1 MKAQLIYNK
10 AERVRDVLRYISR
23 FKNSIIV
30 IHIDDSLVDS
40 PYYSSHIRDI
50 AYLHEVGLK
59 VIIIPGA
66 KNHIDSL
73 LKNAGLSWEEKDG
86 IRITSEKEMSI
97 IKMASFDMSNKIMT
111 SLAEE
116 HLTAVIGNWVKA
128 RGKGVINGVD
138 FQTAG
143 EIDKIN
149 IQALNSVLEDG
160 FIPIFPCIG
169 WSSNGKPYNI
179 SSINLAAQ
187 VATELK
193 AEKLFF
199 LTHGKEI
206 SNVDFFIPDNISI
219 SPDGFVPAFNL
230 EELDKFFEL
239 NQNLGIFSP
248 EKKHILNLL
257 QIARISCSLGV
268 SRTHIVNG
276 LFDGTLPCEI
286 FSDLGSGTMIYKSN
300 YGGIR
305 SMQKEDIPAVLNL
318 IRPFV
323 EQGILLPRTE
333 ESLLQTY
340 TDYIVYELDGGLKA
354 CAALHT
360 YNDNQAEIAA
370 VAVDSVCSH
379 MGIGPKLINYLLQK
393 AKENNIHSVF
403 ILTTQTSDWFEKL
416 GFKIS
421 TVESLPQERKE
432 KWTKERGSKVL
443 RINF

>member
-23 FKNSIIV
+23 FKNSVIV

-40 PYYSSHIRDI
+40 PFYSSHIRDI

-59 VIIIPGA
+59 VIIVPGA
-66 KNHIDSL
+66 KNHIDTL
-73 LKNAGLSWEEKDG
+73 LKNAGLQWKEVDG

-128 RGKGVINGVD
+128 RGKGVINGMD
-138 FQTAG
+138 FQSAG

-149 IQALNSVLEDG
+149 IPALNAVLEEG

-199 LTHGKEI
+199 LTHGKQI
-206 SNVDFFIPDNISI
+206 SNEEFFIPDNISVA
-219 SPDGFVPAFNL
+219 PDGFVPAFNL
-230 EELDKFFEL
+230 EELDAFLEL
-239 NQNLGIFSP
+239 NENLGNFSI
-248 EKKHILNLL
+248 EKKHIINLL
-257 QIARISCSLGV
+257 KIARTSCSLGV

-286 FSDLGSGTMIYKSN
+286 FSDLGSGTMIYQNN

-305 SMQKEDIPAVLNL
+305 TMEKEDIPAVLNL

-333 ESLLQTY
+333 ESLLQNY
-340 TDYIVYELDGGLKA
+340 NEYIVYELDGGLKA
-354 CAALHT
+354 CAALHF
-360 YNDNQAEIAA
+360 YDDNQGEIAA

-379 MGIGPKLINYLLQK
+379 MGIGPKLISYLLDK
-393 AKENNIHSVF
+393 AKENKLSSVF

-416 GFKIS
+416 GFALS
-421 TVESLPQERKE
+421 TVDSLPAKRKE

-443 RINF
+443 RIDL

>member
-116 HLTAVIGNWVKA
+116 RLTAVIGNWVKA

-379 MGIGPKLINYLLQK
+379 MGIGPKLINYLLEK
-393 AKENNIHSVF
+393 SKNMGLSSVF

-416 GFKIS
+416 GFKLS
-421 TVESLPQERKE
+421 TVESLPAKRKE

-443 RINF
+443 RIDF

>member
-239 NQNLGIFSP
+239 NKNLGIFSP

-393 AKENNIHSVF
+393 AKENDIHSVF

-421 TVESLPQERKE
+421 TVDSLPQERKE

-443 RINF
+443 RIIF

>member
-116 HLTAVIGNWVKA
+116 RLTAVIGNWVKA

-138 FQTAG
+138 YQTAG

-149 IQALNSVLEDG
+149 IQALNSVLDDG

-179 SSINLAAQ
+179 SSTNLAAQ

-199 LTHGKEI
+199 LTQSKEI
-206 SNVDFFIPDNISI
+206 SNEDFFIPDNISI

-393 AKENNIHSVF
+393 AKENDIHSVF

>member
-116 HLTAVIGNWVKA
+116 RLTAVTGNWVKA

-149 IQALNSVLEDG
+149 IQALNAVLEDG

-393 AKENNIHSVF
+393 AKEKNIHSVF

-421 TVESLPQERKE
+421 TVD
-432 KWTKERGSKVL
+432 
-443 RINF
+443 

>member
-116 HLTAVIGNWVKA
+116 RLTAVTGNWVKA

-149 IQALNSVLEDG
+149 IQALNAVLEDG

-393 AKENNIHSVF
+393 AKENDIHSVF

-421 TVESLPQERKE
+421 TVDSLPQERKE

>member
-30 IHIDDSLVDS
+30 IHIDDSLIDS
-40 PYYSSHIRDI
+40 PFYSSHIRDI
-50 AYLHEVGLK
+50 AYLHETGLK
-59 VIIIPGA
+59 VIIVPGA
-66 KNHIDSL
+66 KKHIDEL
-73 LKNAGLSWEEKDG
+73 LSNYGLSWKVQDG
-86 IRITSEKEMSI
+86 IRITSDDEMSI
-97 IKMASFDMSNKIMT
+97 IKMAAFDISNKIMT

-128 RGKGVINGVD
+128 RGKGVINGID
-138 FQTAG
+138 FNTAG

-149 IQALNSVLEDG
+149 IEALNVVLQNG

-169 WSSNGKPYNI
+169 WSSKGKPYNI

-199 LTHGKEI
+199 LTSGVEI
-206 SNVDFFIPDNISI
+206 LNTDFFIPNNISV

-230 EELDKFFEL
+230 EELETFFSL
-239 NQNLGIFSP
+239 NENLASFSP
-248 EKKHILNLL
+248 EKNHCLNLL
-257 QIARISCSLGV
+257 KVAKVACSLGV

-286 FSDLGSGTMIYKSN
+286 FSDLGSGTMIYKNN

-305 SMQKEDIPAVLNL
+305 SMVQEDIPAVLNL

-333 ESLLQTY
+333 ESLLENCS
-340 TDYIVYELDGGLKA
+340 DYIVYELDGGIKA
-354 CAALHT
+354 CSALHR
-360 YNDNQAEIAA
+360 YDDLQGEIAA
-370 VAVDSVCSH
+370 VAVDNICSH
-379 MGIGPKLINYLLQK
+379 MGIGPKLINYLLDK
-393 AKENNIHSVF
+393 ARKLKLSSVF

-416 GFKIS
+416 GFTIS
-421 TVESLPQERKE
+421 SVESLPEKRRK
-432 KWTKERGSKVL
+432 KWTKDRGSKVL
-443 RINF
+443 RINL

>member
-116 HLTAVIGNWVKA
+116 RLTAVIGNWVKA

-393 AKENNIHSVF
+393 AKEKNIHSVF

-421 TVESLPQERKE
+421 TVDSLPQERKE

>member
-116 HLTAVIGNWVKA
+116 RLTAVIGNWVKA

-333 ESLLQTY
+333 ESLLQNY
-340 TDYIVYELDGGLKA
+340 NEYIVYELDGGLKA

-393 AKENNIHSVF
+393 AKENDIHSVF

-421 TVESLPQERKE
+421 TVDSLPQERKE

-443 RINF
+443 RIIF

>member
-116 HLTAVIGNWVKA
+116 RLTAVIGNWVKA

-239 NQNLGIFSP
+239 NQNLGVFSP

-393 AKENNIHSVF
+393 AKEKNIHSVF

-421 TVESLPQERKE
+421 TVDSLPQERKE

>member
-40 PYYSSHIRDI
+40 TFYTSHIRDI

-59 VIIIPGA
+59 VIIVPGA
-66 KNHIDSL
+66 KNHIDTL
-73 LKNAGLSWEEKDG
+73 LKNANHEWKEIDG

-111 SLAEE
+111 NLAEE
-116 HLTAVIGNWVKA
+116 RLTAVIGNWVKA
-128 RGKGVINGVD
+128 RGKGVINGID
-138 FQTAG
+138 YQTAG

-149 IQALNSVLEDG
+149 IQALNAVLDEG

-199 LTHGKEI
+199 LTHGKQI

-219 SPDGFVPAFNL
+219 APDGFVPAFNL
-230 EELDKFFEL
+230 EELDSFFEL
-239 NQNLGIFSP
+239 NENLGNFST

-257 QIARISCSLGV
+257 KVAKLSCSLGV

-305 SMQKEDIPAVLNL
+305 TMEKEDIPAILNL

-333 ESLLQTY
+333 ESLLESY
-340 TDYIVYELDGGLKA
+340 KDYIVYELDGGIKA
-354 CAALHT
+354 CAALHL
-360 YNDNQAEIAA
+360 YDNNQGEIAA

-379 MGIGPKLINYLLQK
+379 MGIGPKLINYLLDK
-393 AKENNIHSVF
+393 SKNIGLSSVF

-416 GFKIS
+416 GFYLS
-421 TVESLPQERKE
+421 TVDSLPEERKQ

-443 RINF
+443 RIDM

>member
-116 HLTAVIGNWVKA
+116 RLTAVIGNWVKA

-393 AKENNIHSVF
+393 AKENDIHSVF

-421 TVESLPQERKE
+421 TVDSLPQERKE

>member
-116 HLTAVIGNWVKA
+116 RLTAVTGNWVKA

-149 IQALNSVLEDG
+149 IQALNAVLEDG

-393 AKENNIHSVF
+393 AKEKNIHSVF

-421 TVESLPQERKE
+421 TVDSLPQERKE

>member
-1 MKAQLIYNK
+1 MKAQHIYNK

-40 PYYSSHIRDI
+40 PFYSSHIRDI
-50 AYLHEVGLK
+50 AYLHESGLK
-59 VIIIPGA
+59 VIIVPGA
-66 KNHIDSL
+66 KNHIDSML
-73 LKNAGLSWEEKDG
+73 QKLGINWEEKDG
-86 IRITSEKEMSI
+86 IRITSEEEMSI

-138 FQTAG
+138 FKTAG

-149 IQALNSVLEDG
+149 IPALNAVLEKG

-199 LTHGKEI
+199 LTHGKEVI
-206 SNVDFFIPDNISI
+206 NSEFFIPDNISI
-219 SPDGFVPAFNL
+219 APDGFVPAFNL
-230 EELDKFFEL
+230 EELDRFFEL
-239 NQNLGIFSP
+239 NENLGIFST
-248 EKKHILNLL
+248 EKKQILNLL
-257 QIARISCSLGV
+257 KVAQLACSLGV

-305 SMQKEDIPAVLNL
+305 SMEKEDIPAVLNL

-340 TDYIVYELDGGLKA
+340 ADYIVYELDGGLKA
-354 CAALHT
+354 CAALHI
-360 YNDNQAEIAA
+360 YENSQAEIAA
-370 VAVDSVCSH
+370 VAVDSICSH
-379 MGIGPKLINYLLQK
+379 MGIGPKLINYLLEK
-393 AKENNIHSVF
+393 SKNMGLSSVF

-421 TVESLPQERKE
+421 TVESLPEKRKE

-443 RINF
+443 RFDF

>member
-66 KNHIDSL
+66 KNHIDYL

-116 HLTAVIGNWVKA
+116 RLTAVIGNWVKA

-239 NQNLGIFSP
+239 NKNLGIFSP

-393 AKENNIHSVF
+393 AKENDIHSVF

>member
-23 FKNSIIV
+23 FKNSLIV

-40 PYYSSHIRDI
+40 PFYSSHIRDI
-50 AYLHEVGLK
+50 AYLHEIGLK
-59 VIIIPGA
+59 VIIVPGA
-66 KNHIDSL
+66 KKHIDSL
-73 LKNAGLSWEEKDG
+73 LQNAGINWEEKDG

-97 IKMASFDMSNKIMT
+97 IKMAAFDMSNKIMT

-128 RGKGVINGVD
+128 RGKGIIDGID
-138 FQTAG
+138 FKTAG
-143 EIDKIN
+143 EIDNIN
-149 IQALNSVLEDG
+149 ISALNSVLENG

-187 VATELK
+187 VAIELK

-199 LTHGKEI
+199 LTSLTEI
-206 SNVDFFIPDNISI
+206 SNNDFFIPNSISI
-219 SPDGFVPAFNL
+219 SPDGFIPAFNL
-230 EELDKFFEL
+230 EELNQFFEL
-239 NQNLGIFSP
+239 NESLSNFST
-248 EKKHILNLL
+248 EKKQIINLL
-257 QIARISCSLGV
+257 KISHIACNLGV

-276 LFDGTLPCEI
+276 FFDGTLPCEI

-305 SMQKEDIPAVLNL
+305 SMTKEDIPAILNL

-323 EQGILLPRTE
+323 EQGILLPRSE
-333 ESLLQTY
+333 ESLLQNY
-340 TDYIVYELDGGLKA
+340 NDYIVYELDGGIKA
-354 CAALHT
+354 CAALHQ
-360 YNDNQAEIAA
+360 YEDKQCEIAA
-370 VAVDSVCSH
+370 VAVDNVCSH
-379 MGIGPKLINYLLQK
+379 MGIGPKLINFLLEK
-393 AKENNIHSVF
+393 AKKLESSSVF

-416 GFKIS
+416 GFSIS
-421 TVESLPQERKE
+421 SIDSLPAKRKE

-443 RINF
+443 RITL

>member
-116 HLTAVIGNWVKA
+116 RLTAVIGNWVKA

-149 IQALNSVLEDG
+149 IQALNAVLEDG

-393 AKENNIHSVF
+393 AKENDIHSVF

-421 TVESLPQERKE
+421 TVDSLPQERKE

>member
-1 MKAQLIYNK
+1 
-10 AERVRDVLRYISR
+10 
-23 FKNSIIV
+23 
-30 IHIDDSLVDS
+30 
-40 PYYSSHIRDI
+40 
-50 AYLHEVGLK
+50 
-59 VIIIPGA
+59 
-66 KNHIDSL
+66 
-73 LKNAGLSWEEKDG
+73 
-86 IRITSEKEMSI
+86 
-97 IKMASFDMSNKIMT
+97 MT

-116 HLTAVIGNWVKA
+116 RLTAVIGNWVKA

-393 AKENNIHSVF
+393 AKENDIHSVF

-421 TVESLPQERKE
+421 TVDSLPQERKE

-443 RINF
+443 RIIF

>member
-116 HLTAVIGNWVKA
+116 RLTAVIGNWVKA

-149 IQALNSVLEDG
+149 IQALNAVLEDG

-239 NQNLGIFSP
+239 NKNLGIFSP

-393 AKENNIHSVF
+393 AKENDIHSVF

-421 TVESLPQERKE
+421 TVDSLPQERKE

-443 RINF
+443 RIIF

>member
-116 HLTAVIGNWVKA
+116 RLTAVIGNWVKA

-239 NQNLGIFSP
+239 NKNLGIFSP

-393 AKENNIHSVF
+393 AKENDIHSVF

-421 TVESLPQERKE
+421 TVDSLPQERKE

-443 RINF
+443 RIIF

>member
-116 HLTAVIGNWVKA
+116 RLTAVIGNWVKA

-149 IQALNSVLEDG
+149 IQALNAVLEDG

-393 AKENNIHSVF
+393 AKENDIHSVF

-421 TVESLPQERKE
+421 TVDSLPQERKE

-443 RINF
+443 RIIF

>member
-97 IKMASFDMSNKIMT
+97 IKMASFDMTNKIMT

-116 HLTAVIGNWVKA
+116 RLTAVIGNWVKA

-393 AKENNIHSVF
+393 AKENDIHSVF

-421 TVESLPQERKE
+421 TVDSLPQERKE

>member
-116 HLTAVIGNWVKA
+116 RLTAVIGNWVKA

-149 IQALNSVLEDG
+149 IQALNAVLEDG

-199 LTHGKEI
+199 LTQSKEI
-206 SNVDFFIPDNISI
+206 SNEDFFIPDNISI

-257 QIARISCSLGV
+257 QIARTSCSLGV

-286 FSDLGSGTMIYKSN
+286 FSDLGSGTMVYKSN

-393 AKENNIHSVF
+393 AKENDIHSVF

-421 TVESLPQERKE
+421 TVDSLPQERKE

>member
-1 MKAQLIYNK
+1 MKAQHIYNK

-116 HLTAVIGNWVKA
+116 RLTAVIGNWVKA

-138 FQTAG
+138 YQTAG

-149 IQALNSVLEDG
+149 IQALNSVLDDG

-179 SSINLAAQ
+179 SSTNLAAQ

-199 LTHGKEI
+199 LTQSKEI
-206 SNVDFFIPDNISI
+206 SNEDFFIPDNISI

-257 QIARISCSLGV
+257 QIARTSCSLGV

-286 FSDLGSGTMIYKSN
+286 FSDLGSGTMVYKSN

-354 CAALHT
+354 CAALHIYENT
-360 YNDNQAEIAA
+360 QAEIAA

-393 AKENNIHSVF
+393 AKEKNIQSVF

-421 TVESLPQERKE
+421 TVDSLPQERKE

>member
-116 HLTAVIGNWVKA
+116 RLTAVIGNWVKA

-393 AKENNIHSVF
+393 AKENDIHSVF

-421 TVESLPQERKE
+421 TVDSLPQERKE

-443 RINF
+443 RIIF

>member
-116 HLTAVIGNWVKA
+116 RLTAVIGNWVKA

-149 IQALNSVLEDG
+149 IQALNAVLEDG

-354 CAALHT
+354 CAALHIYENT
-360 YNDNQAEIAA
+360 QAEIAA

-379 MGIGPKLINYLLQK
+379 MGIGPKLINYLLEK
-393 AKENNIHSVF
+393 SKNMGLSSVF

-421 TVESLPQERKE
+421 TVDSLPQERKE

>member
-1 MKAQLIYNK
+1 MKAQHIYNK

-23 FKNSIIV
+23 FKNSLIV
-30 IHIDDSLVDS
+30 IHIEDSLIES
-40 PYYSSHIRDI
+40 PFFSSHIRDI
-50 AYLHEVGLK
+50 AYLHESGLK
-59 VIIIPGA
+59 VIIVPGA
-66 KNHIDSL
+66 KSHIDL
-73 LKNAGLSWEEKDG
+73 MLKNSGLTWEEVEG

-97 IKMASFDMSNKIMT
+97 IKMAAFDISNKIMT

-128 RGKGVINGVD
+128 RGKGIINGVD
-138 FQTAG
+138 YNTAG

-149 IQALNSVLEDG
+149 IDAINSVLEEG

-187 VATELK
+187 VATELN

-199 LTHGKEI
+199 ITCGKEI
-206 SNVDFFIPDNISI
+206 INTEFFIPDNIALA
-219 SPDGFVPAFNL
+219 PDGFVPAFNL
-230 EELDKFFEL
+230 EELDQFFHL
-239 NQNLGIFSP
+239 NENLGSFSSS
-248 EKKHILNLL
+248 KKQIINLL
-257 QIARISCSLGV
+257 KIAKEVCSIGV

-305 SMQKEDIPAVLNL
+305 PMEKEDIPAILNL

-323 EQGILLPRTE
+323 EQEILLPRTE
-333 ESLLQTY
+333 ESLIQTY
-340 TDYIVYELDGGLKA
+340 NDYIVYELDGGIKA
-354 CAALHT
+354 CAALHL
-360 YNDNQAEIAA
+360 YNNNQGEIAA
-370 VAVDSVCSH
+370 VAVDSVCGH
-379 MGIGPKLINYLLQK
+379 MGIGPKLINYLLEKGKNLQLSS
-393 AKENNIHSVF
+393 IF

-416 GFKIS
+416 GFTLS
-421 TVESLPQERKE
+421 SVDSLPEERKK
-432 KWTKERGSKVL
+432 KWTKKRGSKVL
-443 RINF
+443 RIDL

>member
-116 HLTAVIGNWVKA
+116 RLTAVIGNWVKA

-393 AKENNIHSVF
+393 AKENDIHSVF

-421 TVESLPQERKE
+421 TVDSLPQERKD